1 MFVSFT
7 VFIQTFTLSSEEFDT
22 NILKYRYYKLNE
34 TPYACEN
41 SRGLPCTCIFH
52 VK

>member
-7 VFIQTFTLSSEEFDT
+7 VFIQTFTLNSDEFDAD
-22 NILKYRYYKLNE
+22 ILKYRYYKLNE
-34 TPYACEN
+34 TPCACIN
-41 SRGLPCTCIFH
+41 SRGHTCACIFP